1 MNDDSPHFVVPSGS
15 EHRVSVSEYT
25 GDAKTPKNVV
35 VSDSEE
41 TRERKLAFDHLH
53 DVSANTDRTV
63 AKDPQQAAS
72 VEALAAADTNKP
84 KALQV
89 PDNGIGANGQTA
101 AVTPSAPNVQH
112 VATEVIA
119 SNAQALPTD
128 AFKDNLQSVSNNPP
142 VSDNRQP
149 VNGPALV
156 EPNLQK
162 VAGDAVAPDNLQSL
176 AQDQQDD
183 TRVVIDTARSE
194 PNRQAVAA
202 DDVSINRQALSH
214 AAAMPNR
221 QEIGAEKIADHS
233 ENLPSAEIARGQ
245 VQLPSDEQPG
255 IANAPPLRSSP
266 TSEPSHAAPAAE
278 ETKLKHDQAA
288 SAFQRRLLGIKH
300 NVDNLNG
307 RLTDFEQKQP

>member
-35 VSDSEE
+35 VSDPEE
-41 TRERKLAFDHLH
+41 TRERKLAFDHQH

-63 AKDPQQAAS
+63 VKDTQQAAS
-72 VEALAAADTNKP
+72 VEALAATDTNKP
-84 KALQV
+84 KVLQV
-89 PDNGIGANGQTA
+89 PDNGVGANGQTTA
-101 AVTPSAPNVQH
+101 ATPAVPNVQH

-119 SNAQALPTD
+119 TNAQALPTE
-128 AFKDNLQSVSNNPP
+128 AVKDNLQSVSNNPQI
-142 VSDNRQP
+142 SDNRQP

-162 VAGDAVAPDNLQSL
+162 VTGEAVAPDNRQSL
-176 AQDQQDD
+176 GQDQQDD
-183 TRVVIDTARSE
+183 TRVLIDTARSE

-202 DDVSINRQALSH
+202 DDVGINRQALSH

-233 ENLPSAEIARGQ
+233 EKLSGAEIARSQ

-266 TSEPSHAAPAAE
+266 ASGPSHAAPAAE
-278 ETKLKHDQAA
+278 ETKLKHDQTA